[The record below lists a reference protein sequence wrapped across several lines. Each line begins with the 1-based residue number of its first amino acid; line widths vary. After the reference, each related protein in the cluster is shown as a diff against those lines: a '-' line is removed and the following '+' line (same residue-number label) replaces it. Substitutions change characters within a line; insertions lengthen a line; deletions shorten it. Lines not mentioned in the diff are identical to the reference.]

1 MVNAALTTI
10 KLKCGLDLSVTSGGT
25 GFRSLWCGAID
36 TKTTH
41 QFAVAQDHS
50 LLKNVLAKT
59 YRVRVEVY

>member
-25 GFRSLWCGAID
+25 GVSFAVVRAID
-36 TKTTH
+36 TKTTR

-50 LLKNVLAKT
+50 LLKNVLAT
-59 YRVRVEVY
+59 T